1 MESVQIQLADNVPF
15 RFFKVRVPAMAA
27 VRSFRDEGG
36 YCAWRAFAGRAGR
49 AGRAGP
55 AGAARA

>member
-36 YCAWRAFAGRAGR
+36 YCAWRAFASRADS
-49 AGRAGP
+49 AGP